1 MSQQRPDR
9 IKQMLHYLWQH
20 RHLSTQQA
28 IELFG
33 YAEATVRRDFH
44 YIASRY
50 PGMVR
55 GHGCIDFD
63 DSTEDKE
70 YVFDVKRTLQS
81 EAKREIAALARTFI
95 KDGDCFFLD
104 SGSTCLEL
112 AKCLVDAKV
121 KVICNDIKIANELG
135 GFPHVESYIIGGLI
149 RPGYFSVG
157 ESLALEMINAFAV
170 ERAFISCDALSIET
184 GITNATMFEVGV
196 KTRIIQRSR
205 EVILMADHSKF
216 DTVEPHAVATLSC
229 ITTILSDSALP
240 SAIARRYQQ
249 AGCRLIM
256 SDPSSDIRHMNKTHL
271 EHWRGL
277 RKQLWPGHP
286 DDAHLADGE
295 EILQTDHLAS
305 FIAMADGVAIGFAD
319 ASIRHDYVNGCD
331 SSPVVFLEG
340 IFVLPS
346 FRQRGVAK
354 QLIAAVQRWGK
365 NKGCR
370 EMASDTSPENTI
382 SRKFTRR

>member
-20 RHLSTQQA
+20 RLLSTQQV

-44 YIASRY
+44 YIASCY

-63 DSTEDKE
+63 D
-70 YVFDVKRTLQS
+70 
-81 EAKREIAALARTFI
+81 
-95 KDGDCFFLD
+95 
-104 SGSTCLEL
+104 
-112 AKCLVDAKV
+112 
-121 KVICNDIKIANELG
+121 
-135 GFPHVESYIIGGLI
+135 GFPHVESDIIGGLI

-240 SAIARRYQQ
+240 PAIARRYQQ

-256 SDPSSDIRHMNKTHL
+256 PDPSSGAR
-271 EHWRGL
+271 
-277 RKQLWPGHP
+277 
-286 DDAHLADGE
+286 
-295 EILQTDHLAS
+295 
-305 FIAMADGVAIGFAD
+305 
-319 ASIRHDYVNGCD
+319 
-331 SSPVVFLEG
+331 
-340 IFVLPS
+340 
-346 FRQRGVAK
+346 
-354 QLIAAVQRWGK
+354 
-365 NKGCR
+365 
-370 EMASDTSPENTI
+370 
-382 SRKFTRR
+382 

>member
-50 PGMVR
+50 
-55 GHGCIDFD
+55 
-63 DSTEDKE
+63 
-70 YVFDVKRTLQS
+70 
-81 EAKREIAALARTFI
+81 
-95 KDGDCFFLD
+95 
-104 SGSTCLEL
+104 
-112 AKCLVDAKV
+112 
-121 KVICNDIKIANELG
+121 ELG

-157 ESLALEMINAFAV
+157 EILALEMINAFAV

-256 SDPSSDIRHMNKTHL
+256 SAPSSGAR
-271 EHWRGL
+271 
-277 RKQLWPGHP
+277 
-286 DDAHLADGE
+286 
-295 EILQTDHLAS
+295 
-305 FIAMADGVAIGFAD
+305 
-319 ASIRHDYVNGCD
+319 
-331 SSPVVFLEG
+331 
-340 IFVLPS
+340 
-346 FRQRGVAK
+346 
-354 QLIAAVQRWGK
+354 
-365 NKGCR
+365 
-370 EMASDTSPENTI
+370 
-382 SRKFTRR
+382 